1 MTPGGSGCWEQSQK
15 CTQCSNYMQFKDA
28 LWPQR
33 YIDSAESVS
42 EVKEVMGPLRLP
54 QQRVKHEDHMILKGS
69 IDPQGRTD
77 KCLPEGMF
85 PEKKNSVRKP

>member
-1 MTPGGSGCWEQSQK
+1 
-15 CTQCSNYMQFKDA
+15 MQFKDA